1 MHSLNELEKYAK
13 ENYIPIARK
22 QTTEFIVN
30 LIKENDYKSFFEVG
44 TAIGYTSIIIATTFP
59 GISLLTIEHDLN
71 RATIAKN
78 NFRDFNLEDKIHFV
92 IDDAVLFETN
102 RMFDLIFID
111 AAKMRNKFFLD
122 KFSKNL
128 NPKGSI
134 IVDKMKLDD
143 LWVNANKKKKEKY
156 DQANKEFID
165 YINSLK
171 EYNVHVYENIGD
183 GIAVL
188 VKK

>member
-1 MHSLNELEKYAK
+1 
-13 ENYIPIARK
+13 
-22 QTTEFIVN
+22 
-30 LIKENDYKSFFEVG
+30 
-44 TAIGYTSIIIATTFP
+44 
-59 GISLLTIEHDLN
+59 
-71 RATIAKN
+71 
-78 NFRDFNLEDKIHFV
+78 
-92 IDDAVLFETN
+92 
-102 RMFDLIFID
+102 MFDLIFID

-134 IVDKMKLDD
+134 IVDNMKLDD

-171 EYNVHVYENIGD
+171 EYDVHVYDNIGD

>member
-1 MHSLNELEKYAK
+1 MNSLNELEKYAK

-22 QTTEFIVN
+22 QTTEFMVN
-30 LIKENDYKSFFEVG
+30 LIKENNYKSFFEVG
-44 TAIGYTSIIIATTFP
+44 TAIGYTSIIIATSFP
-59 GISLLTIEHDLN
+59 GIALLTIEHDLN
-71 RATIAKN
+71 RATIAKK

-134 IVDKMKLDD
+134 IVDNMKLDD
-143 LWVNANKKKKEKY
+143 LWVNANKKKIEKY

-171 EYNVHVYENIGD
+171 EYDVHVYDNIGD